1 MNLVSDIID
10 LNIFLRDHP
19 KDIINDD
26 CKSLFIYSRG
36 DKLLPSWLI
45 DEYVQNIKNKGIRN
59 VKIKVFGH
67 DVPHTS
73 SFYKHPEEYKEEIE
87 LLLQSSSS
95 FDGGT
100 HEPEQLTSA
109 TMTQETSDNRK
120 NK

>member
-1 MNLVSDIID
+1 MVFAD
-10 LNIFLRDHP
+10 RMRP
-19 KDIINDD
+19 
-26 CKSLFIYSRG
+26 
-36 DKLLPSWLI
+36 LLDGSYQGRKKTSICVTFPQSVFKYEHVCWKNTK
-45 DEYVQNIKNKGIRN
+45 YVQNIKNKGIRN